1 MTSNNHNVDAGSAK
15 RLGNPRVP
23 SAVTSLGLNPQV
35 GSFSPGH
42 CSVHWA
48 YILAVLGVLDA
59 AILATLAF
67 VLANRQDALL
77 PPDAKEG
84 ENAWREEGKPR
95 VGAGVGAQP
104 ESVSVCFHS
113 DGRFADVSVKTLGE
127 FVYIFFY
134 SFDTT

>member
-1 MTSNNHNVDAGSAK
+1 MLCL
-15 RLGNPRVP
+15 RL
-23 SAVTSLGLNPQV
+23 QV
-35 GSFSPGH
+35 GSFSPGN

-84 ENAWREEGKPR
+84 EG
-95 VGAGVGAQP
+95 GAGHPVSLELASSTEPTEP
-104 ESVSVCFHS
+104 EFT
-113 DGRFADVSVKTLGE
+113 FW
-127 FVYIFFY
+127 F
-134 SFDTT
+134 

>member
-1 MTSNNHNVDAGSAK
+1 M
-15 RLGNPRVP
+15 
-23 SAVTSLGLNPQV
+23 
-35 GSFSPGH
+35 GSFSPGD

-84 ENAWREEGKPR
+84 EDTWRGEGKPW
-95 VGAGVGAQP
+95 VGVGG
-104 ESVSVCFHS
+104 ERSLSLFLCVSIVTAGLLMS
-113 DGRFADVSVKTLGE
+113 A
-127 FVYIFFY
+127 
-134 SFDTT
+134 